1 MPLNDSAQSTDR
13 YAEEL
18 LLSRTILKNEML
30 RATKAITIL
39 DKRKLV
45 QTWQK
50 MYKPEIVEELLRV
63 AKDKDARHRIANWNL
78 EQFNSERRKSK

>member
-1 MPLNDSAQSTDR
+1 MLLSDSVPSTDK

-18 LLSRTILKNEML
+18 LLSRTMLRSEML
-30 RATKAITIL
+30 RATKAITPT
-39 DKRKLV
+39 DKRKLLE
-45 QTWQK
+45 TWK
-50 MYKPEIVEELLRV
+50 KVYKPEIVEELLRV

>member
-1 MPLNDSAQSTDR
+1 MLLEDSVPLTDR

-39 DKRKLV
+39 DKRKLL
-45 QTWQK
+45 QTWEK

-78 EQFNSERRKSK
+78 EQFSTDRRKFK

>member
-1 MPLNDSAQSTDR
+1 MPLSDSAQSTDR

-18 LLSRTILKNEML
+18 LLSRTMLKSEML
-30 RATKAITIL
+30 RATKAITPT
-39 DKRKLV
+39 DKRKLLE
-45 QTWQK
+45 TWRK
-50 MYKPEIVEELLRV
+50 VYKPEIVEELLRV

>member
-18 LLSRTILKNEML
+18 LLSRTMLKSEML
-30 RATKAITIL
+30 RATKAVTPT
-39 DKRKLV
+39 DKRKLLE
-45 QTWQK
+45 TWK
-50 MYKPEIVEELLRV
+50 KVYKPEIVEELLRV

>member
-1 MPLNDSAQSTDR
+1 MPLSDSAQSTDR

-18 LLSRTILKNEML
+18 LLSRTMLRSEML
-30 RATKAITIL
+30 RATKAITPT
-39 DKRKLV
+39 DKRKLLE
-45 QTWQK
+45 TWK
-50 MYKPEIVEELLRV
+50 KVYKPEIVEELLRV

>member
-1 MPLNDSAQSTDR
+1 MSDSVPSTDK

-30 RATKAITIL
+30 RATKAITVA
-39 DKRKLV
+39 DKRKLL
-45 QTWQK
+45 QTWGE

-63 AKDKDARHRIANWNL
+63 AKDKDARYRIANWNL
-78 EQFNSERRKSK
+78 QVFDKERLNGKR

>member
-18 LLSRTILKNEML
+18 LLSRTMLKSEML
-30 RATKAITIL
+30 RATKAITPT
-39 DKRKLV
+39 DKRKLLE
-45 QTWQK
+45 TWK
-50 MYKPEIVEELLRV
+50 KVYKPEIVEELLRV
-63 AKDKDARHRIANWNL
+63 AKDKDARHRIANWYL

>member
-1 MPLNDSAQSTDR
+1 MPLSDSAQSTDR

-78 EQFNSERRKSK
+78 EQFSTDRRKFK

>member
-1 MPLNDSAQSTDR
+1 MLLSDSAQSTDR

-18 LLSRTILKNEML
+18 LLSRTMLKSEML
-30 RATKAITIL
+30 RATKAITPT
-39 DKRKLV
+39 DKRKLLE
-45 QTWQK
+45 TWRK
-50 MYKPEIVEELLRV
+50 VYKPEIVEELLRV

>member
-1 MPLNDSAQSTDR
+1 LSDSAPSTDK

-30 RATKAITIL
+30 RATKAITPT
-39 DKRKLV
+39 DKRNLLK
-45 QTWQK
+45 TWGE
-50 MYKPEIVEELLRV
+50 MYKPEIVAELLRV

>member
-1 MPLNDSAQSTDR
+1 MSDSALSTDK

-30 RATKAITIL
+30 RATKAITVV
-39 DKRKLV
+39 DKRKLL
-45 QTWQK
+45 QTWGE

-63 AKDKDARHRIANWNL
+63 AKDKDARYRIANWNL
-78 EQFNSERRKSK
+78 EQFSTDRRKFK

>member
-1 MPLNDSAQSTDR
+1 MPLNDSAQLTDR

-18 LLSRTILKNEML
+18 LLSRTMLKSEML
-30 RATKAITIL
+30 RATKAITAT
-39 DKRKLV
+39 DKRNLLTVWKKV
-45 QTWQK
+45 
-50 MYKPEIVEELLRV
+50 YKPEIVEELLRV

>member
-18 LLSRTILKNEML
+18 LLSRTMLKSEML
-30 RATKAITIL
+30 RATKAITPT
-39 DKRKLV
+39 DKRKLLE
-45 QTWQK
+45 TWK
-50 MYKPEIVEELLRV
+50 KVYKPEIVEELLRV

>member
-18 LLSRTILKNEML
+18 LLSRTMLRSEML
-30 RATKAITIL
+30 RATKAITPT
-39 DKRKLV
+39 DKRKLLE
-45 QTWQK
+45 TWK
-50 MYKPEIVEELLRV
+50 KVYKPEIVEELLRV

>member
-1 MPLNDSAQSTDR
+1 MPLSDSAQSTDR

-18 LLSRTILKNEML
+18 LLSRTMLKSEML
-30 RATKAITIL
+30 RATKAITPT
-39 DKRKLV
+39 DKRKLLE
-45 QTWQK
+45 TWK
-50 MYKPEIVEELLRV
+50 KVYKPEIVEELLRV

>member
-18 LLSRTILKNEML
+18 LLSRTMLRSEML
-30 RATKAITIL
+30 RATKAITPT
-39 DKRKLV
+39 DKRKLLE
-45 QTWQK
+45 TWK
-50 MYKPEIVEELLRV
+50 KVYKPEIVEELLRV

-78 EQFNSERRKSK
+78 EQFSTDRRKFK